1 MPNIFIDLIT
11 IKRKTM
17 SEILNARTIELEQSQ
32 LIELAPTTSSAI
44 VVVGADDWSDTVKD
58 AIEALPQIWTRGL
71 LYLILGFTCTVLPWA
86 MLSKFD
92 ETGAGRGRIETK
104 GAANRLESATS
115 GSVIA
120 VRVQEGQSVQ
130 KGQILLELESDA
142 MRAEIQQS
150 RTKLEGQMNRLS
162 QLGISKNQVTIAIA
176 TQQQQNKAQAI
187 EKLAQFEQAQQ
198 SLVEKKSGVPLSENI
213 RLIQLDRA
221 SKILTDSKANL
232 LIQRTEK
239 AAQLV
244 QSRQKLAAAQ
254 TALIINNSK
263 YEWSLKEVKRYQ
275 SLWEQGGVAEV
286 KLVEVQTVA
295 KESERMN
302 AQATA
307 DVQLA
312 NTMLKE
318 QESNYNRVLYQL
330 QADIRQADSKVQ
342 EQDREYQQSTAK
354 QKGDIKQAESRIKEQ
369 QGNRDSLLQ
378 SGKLAILKSEEQLKD
393 IQSQIGTLNTE
404 ISQTK
409 QQVQELERQLAQ
421 KVIRAPVAGTVLQLP
436 FKQAKSFVQTGQL
449 VAQIAPEGAA
459 TILKVQ
465 MPSQN
470 TGFLKT
476 GMPVKVK
483 FDAYPFQDYGI
494 VEGKV
499 QMVSPDSKLVDAGN
513 GKIEA
518 FEVDVMLDR
527 NYIKSQGKQIP
538 LNLGQTATAEVIV
551 RQRQTIDLILDPFKK
566 LQQGGI

>member
-1 MPNIFIDLIT
+1 
-11 IKRKTM
+11 M
-17 SEILNARTIELEQSQ
+17 SEILNSRS
-32 LIELAPTTSSAI
+32 IELAPSPLIEIPPASTAI
-44 VVVGADDWSDTVKD
+44 VAVPADDWSDTVKD
-58 AIEALPQIWTRGL
+58 AIEALPQLWTRGL
-71 LYLILGFTCTVLPWA
+71 LYLIFIFTCTVLPWA

-104 GAANRLESATS
+104 GSSNRLEAATS

-120 VRVQEGQSVQ
+120 VRAQEGQSVQ
-130 KGQILLELESDA
+130 KGQVLLELESDA
-142 MRAEIQQS
+142 VRAEVQQS
-150 RTKLEGQMNRLS
+150 RTKLEGQINRLS
-162 QLGISKNQVTIAIA
+162 QLGIAKNQVAISIA
-176 TQQQQNKAQAI
+176 TQQQQNKAQAV
-187 EKLAQFEQAQQ
+187 EKFAQFEQAQQ
-198 SLVEKKSGVPLSENI
+198 SLTEKKSGVPLSDNI

-254 TALIINNSK
+254 TALIINGSK
-263 YEWSLKEVKRYQ
+263 YEWNLREVRRYQ
-275 SLWEQGGVAEV
+275 GLWEQGGVAEV
-286 KLVEVQTVA
+286 KLSEVRTIA
-295 KESERMN
+295 NESERLN
-302 AQATA
+302 AQSIAE
-307 DVQLA
+307 VQLA
-312 NTMLKE
+312 NTMIKE

-330 QADIRQADSKVQ
+330 QADIRQAESKIQ
-342 EQDREYQQSTAK
+342 EQNREYQQSTAK
-354 QKGDIKQAESRIKEQ
+354 QKGEIKQAQSRLKEQ

-378 SGKLAILKSEEQLKD
+378 GGKLAILKSEEQLKD
-393 IQSQIGTLNTE
+393 IQSQIGILNTE

-421 KVIRAPVAGTVLQLP
+421 KIIRAPVAGTVLQLP
-436 FKQAKSFVQTGQL
+436 FKQPKSFVQTGQL
-449 VAQIAPEGAA
+449 VAQIAPQGAA
-459 TILKVQ
+459 TVLKVQ

-470 TGFLKT
+470 SGFLKT

-483 FDAYPFQDYGI
+483 FDAYPFQDYGV

-527 NYIKSQGKQIP
+527 NYIKSQGKKIP
-538 LNLGQTATAEVIV
+538 LNLGQTATAEVII

-566 LQQGGI
+566 LQQGGV

>member
-1 MPNIFIDLIT
+1 
-11 IKRKTM
+11 M
-17 SEILNARTIELEQSQ
+17 SEILNGRS
-32 LIELAPTTSSAI
+32 IELAPSPTIEIPPESLASVA
-44 VVVGADDWSDTVKD
+44 VPAADWSDTVKD
-58 AIEALPQIWTRGL
+58 ALEALPQLWTRGL
-71 LYLILGFTCTVLPWA
+71 LYLIFIFTCTVLPWA

-104 GAANRLESATS
+104 GSSNRLEAATS
-115 GSVIA
+115 GSVTA
-120 VRVQEGQSVQ
+120 VRAQEGQSVQ

-142 MRAEIQQS
+142 VRAEVQQS
-150 RTKLEGQMNRLS
+150 KTKLEGQMNRLS
-162 QLGISKNQVTIAIA
+162 QLGIAKNQVAISIA
-176 TQQQQNKAQAI
+176 TQQQQNKAQAV

-198 SLVEKKSGVPLSENI
+198 SLAEKKSGAPLSDNI

-239 AAQLV
+239 SAQLV

-254 TALIINNSK
+254 TALIINGSK
-263 YEWSLKEVKRYQ
+263 YEWNLREVRRYQ
-275 SLWEQGGVAEV
+275 GLWEQGGVAEV
-286 KLVEVQTVA
+286 KLSEVRTIA
-295 KESERMN
+295 NESERMN
-302 AQATA
+302 AQSIAE
-307 DVQLA
+307 VQLA
-312 NTMLKE
+312 STMIKE

-330 QADIRQADSKVQ
+330 QADIRQAESKIQ
-342 EQDREYQQSTAK
+342 EQNREYQQSTAK
-354 QKGDIKQAESRIKEQ
+354 QKGEIKQAQSRIKEQ
-369 QGNRDSLLQ
+369 QGNRDSLLHG
-378 SGKLAILKSEEQLKD
+378 GKLAILKSEEQLKD
-393 IQSQIGTLNTE
+393 LQSQILTLNTE

-409 QQVQELERQLAQ
+409 QQIQESERQLAQ
-421 KVIRAPVAGTVLQLP
+421 KIIRAPVAGTVLQLP
-436 FKQAKSFVQTGQL
+436 FKQPKSFVQTGQL
-449 VAQIAPEGAA
+449 VAQIAPQDAA
-459 TILKVQ
+459 TVLKVQ

-470 TGFLKT
+470 SGFLKT

-483 FDAYPFQDYGI
+483 FDAYPFQDYG
-494 VEGKV
+494 VVQGKV

>member
-1 MPNIFIDLIT
+1 
-11 IKRKTM
+11 M
-17 SEILNARTIELEQSQ
+17 SEILNSRS
-32 LIELAPTTSSAI
+32 IELAPSPLIEIPPASTAI
-44 VVVGADDWSDTVKD
+44 VAVPADDWSDTVKD
-58 AIEALPQIWTRGL
+58 AIEALPQLWTRGL
-71 LYLILGFTCTVLPWA
+71 LYLIFIFTCTVLPWA

-104 GAANRLESATS
+104 GSSNRLEAATS

-120 VRVQEGQSVQ
+120 VRAQEGQSVQ
-130 KGQILLELESDA
+130 KGQVLLELESDA
-142 MRAEIQQS
+142 VRAEVQQS
-150 RTKLEGQMNRLS
+150 RTKLEGQINRLS
-162 QLGISKNQVTIAIA
+162 QLGIAKNQVAISIA
-176 TQQQQNKAQAI
+176 TQQQQNKAQAV
-187 EKLAQFEQAQQ
+187 EKFAQFEQAQQ
-198 SLVEKKSGVPLSENI
+198 SLTEKKSGVPLSDNI

-254 TALIINNSK
+254 TALIINGSK
-263 YEWSLKEVKRYQ
+263 YEWNLREVRRYQ
-275 SLWEQGGVAEV
+275 GLWEQGGVAEV
-286 KLVEVQTVA
+286 KLSEVRTIA
-295 KESERMN
+295 NESERLN
-302 AQATA
+302 AQSIAE
-307 DVQLA
+307 VQLA
-312 NTMLKE
+312 NTMIKE

-330 QADIRQADSKVQ
+330 QADIRQAESKIQ
-342 EQDREYQQSTAK
+342 EQNREYQQSTAK
-354 QKGDIKQAESRIKEQ
+354 QKGEIKQAQSRLKEQ

-378 SGKLAILKSEEQLKD
+378 GGKLAILKSEEQLKD
-393 IQSQIGTLNTE
+393 IQSQIGILNTE

-421 KVIRAPVAGTVLQLP
+421 KIIRAPVAGTVLQLP
-436 FKQAKSFVQTGQL
+436 FKQPKSFVQTGQL
-449 VAQIAPEGAA
+449 VAQIAPQGAA
-459 TILKVQ
+459 TVLKVQ

-470 TGFLKT
+470 SGFLKT

-483 FDAYPFQDYGI
+483 FDAYPFQDYGV

-518 FEVDVMLDR
+518 FEVDVILDR
-527 NYIKSQGKQIP
+527 NYIKSQGKKIP
-538 LNLGQTATAEVIV
+538 LNLGQTATAEVII

-566 LQQGGI
+566 LQQGGV

>member
-1 MPNIFIDLIT
+1 MPEIFNG
-11 IKRKTM
+11 R
-17 SEILNARTIELEQSQ
+17 AIELSSSQS
-32 LIELAPTTSSAI
+32 IELSPENLSI
-44 VVVGADDWSDTVKD
+44 VAVPAEDWSDTVKD
-58 AIEALPQIWTRGL
+58 AIESLPQIWTRGL

-104 GAANRLESATS
+104 GSSNRLESATS
-115 GSVIA
+115 GQVIA

-130 KGQILLELESDA
+130 QGQILLELESDA
-142 MRAEIQQS
+142 VRAELQQS
-150 RTKLEGQMNRLS
+150 KTKLEGQMNRLS
-162 QLGISKNQVTIAIA
+162 QLGIGKNQVAIAIA
-176 TQQQQNKAQAI
+176 TQQQQNKAQAV

-198 SLVEKKSGVPLSENI
+198 SLAEKKSGAPLSENL

-239 AAQLV
+239 AAQLI
-244 QSRQKLAAAQ
+244 QSRQKLAAAK
-254 TALIINNSK
+254 TALIISNSK
-263 YEWSLKEVKRYQ
+263 YQWSLKEVKRYQ
-275 SLWEQGGVAEV
+275 ILWEQGVVAEV
-286 KLVEVQTVA
+286 KLVEIQTID
-295 KESERMN
+295 KENERMN

-312 NTMLKE
+312 ETMIKE

-342 EQDREYQQSTAK
+342 EQDREYKQSTAK
-354 QKGDIKQAESRIKEQ
+354 QKAEIKQAQSRLKEQ
-369 QGNRDSLLQ
+369 QGNRDSLIQ
-378 SGKLAILKSEEQLKD
+378 GGKLAIFKSEEQLKD
-393 IQSQIGTLNTE
+393 IQSQIATLNTE
-404 ISQTK
+404 IAQTN
-409 QQVQELERQLAQ
+409 QQIQESERQLAQ

-449 VAQIAPEGAA
+449 VAQIAPQGAT

-476 GMPVKVK
+476 GMAVKVK
-483 FDAYPFQDYGI
+483 FDAYPFQDYGVI
-494 VEGKV
+494 EGKV
-499 QMVSPDSKLVDAGN
+499 QRVSPDSKLVDAGT

-527 NYIKSQGKQIP
+527 NYIQSQGKRIP
-538 LNLGQTATAEVIV
+538 LNLGQTATAEVII

-566 LQQGGI
+566 LQQGG

>member
-1 MPNIFIDLIT
+1 MTQAFND
-11 IKRKTM
+11 
-17 SEILNARTIELEQSQ
+17 RTIEL
-32 LIELAPTTSSAI
+32 APPGSVEITSESMAI
-44 VVVGADDWSDTVKD
+44 VAVPADDWSDTVKD
-58 AIEALPQIWTRGL
+58 AIEALPQLWTRGL
-71 LYLILGFTCTVLPWA
+71 LYLIFIFTCTVLPWA

-104 GAANRLESATS
+104 GSSNRLEAATS
-115 GSVIA
+115 GAVTA
-120 VRVQEGQSVQ
+120 VRAQEGQSVQ

-142 MRAEIQQS
+142 VRAEVQQA

-162 QLGISKNQVTIAIA
+162 QLGIGKNQVTIAIA

-198 SLVEKKSGVPLSENI
+198 SLVEKKSGAPLSENI

-254 TALIINNSK
+254 TALIINGSK
-263 YEWSLKEVKRYQ
+263 YEWNLREVKRYQ
-275 SLWEQGGVAEV
+275 GLWEQGGVAEV
-286 KLVEVQTVA
+286 KLSEVRTIA
-295 KESERMN
+295 NESERLN
-302 AQATA
+302 AQSMAE
-307 DVQLA
+307 VQLA
-312 NTMLKE
+312 KTMIKE

-330 QADIRQADSKVQ
+330 QADIRQAESKVQ
-342 EQDREYQQSTAK
+342 EQNREYQQSTAK
-354 QKGDIKQAESRIKEQ
+354 QKGEIKQAESRIKEQ

-378 SGKLAILKSEEQLKD
+378 AGKLAILKSEEQLKD
-393 IQSQIGTLNTE
+393 IQSQIGILNTE
-404 ISQTK
+404 IAQTK

-436 FKQAKSFVQTGQL
+436 FKQPKSFVQTGQL
-449 VAQIAPEGAA
+449 VAQIAPQGAA

-470 TGFLKT
+470 SGFLKT

-483 FDAYPFQDYGI
+483 FDAYPFQDYGV

-499 QMVSPDSKLVDAGN
+499 QMVSPDSKLVEAGN

-538 LNLGQTATAEVIV
+538 LNLGQTATAEVII

>member
-1 MPNIFIDLIT
+1 
-11 IKRKTM
+11 M
-17 SEILNARTIELEQSQ
+17 SEILNGRSIELSPA
-32 LIELAPTTSSAI
+32 IEIPPESLAI
-44 VVVGADDWSDTVKD
+44 VAVPADDWSNTVKD
-58 AIEALPQIWTRGL
+58 AIEALPQLWTRGL
-71 LYLILGFTCTVLPWA
+71 LYLIFIFTCTVLPWA

-104 GAANRLESATS
+104 GSSNRLESATS

-120 VRVQEGQSVQ
+120 VRAQEGQSVQ

-142 MRAEIQQS
+142 VRAEVQQS

-162 QLGISKNQVTIAIA
+162 QLGIAKNQVTISIA
-176 TQQQQNKAQAI
+176 TQQQQNKAQAV

-198 SLVEKKSGVPLSENI
+198 SLAEKKSGVPLSDNI

-254 TALIINNSK
+254 TALIINGSK
-263 YEWSLKEVKRYQ
+263 YEWNLREVKRYQ
-275 SLWEQGGVAEV
+275 GLWEKGGVAEV
-286 KLVEVQTVA
+286 KLSEVRTIA
-295 KESERMN
+295 NESERLN
-302 AQATA
+302 AQSMAE
-307 DVQLA
+307 VQLA
-312 NTMLKE
+312 NTMIKE

-330 QADIRQADSKVQ
+330 QADIRQAESKIQ
-342 EQDREYQQSTAK
+342 EQNREYQQSTAK
-354 QKGDIKQAESRIKEQ
+354 QKAEIKQAQSRIKEQ

-378 SGKLAILKSEEQLKD
+378 GGKLAILKSEEQLKD
-393 IQSQIGTLNTE
+393 IQSQILTLNTE

-409 QQVQELERQLAQ
+409 QQIQESERQLAQ

-436 FKQAKSFVQTGQL
+436 FKQPKSFVQTGQL
-449 VAQIAPEGAA
+449 VAQIAPQGAA
-459 TILKVQ
+459 TVLKVQ

-470 TGFLKT
+470 SGFLKT

-483 FDAYPFQDYGI
+483 FDAYPFQDYGV

-538 LNLGQTATAEVIV
+538 LNLGQTATAEVII

>member
-1 MPNIFIDLIT
+1 MTQTFNNRSIELSSSTSVEIP
-11 IKRKTM
+11 
-17 SEILNARTIELEQSQ
+17 SESQEILAV
-32 LIELAPTTSSAI
+32 P
-44 VVVGADDWSDTVKD
+44 ADDWSDTVKD
-58 AIEALPQIWTRGL
+58 AIEALPQLWTRGL
-71 LYLILGFTCTVLPWA
+71 LYLIFIFTCTVLPWA

-104 GAANRLESATS
+104 GSSNRIEAATS

-120 VRVQEGQSVQ
+120 VRAQEGQSVQ
-130 KGQILLELESDA
+130 KGQVLLELESDA
-142 MRAEIQQS
+142 VRAEVQQS

-162 QLGISKNQVTIAIA
+162 QLGIAKNQVTISIA
-176 TQQQQNKAQAI
+176 TQQQQNKAQAV

-198 SLVEKKSGVPLSENI
+198 SLAEKKSGVPLSDNI

-254 TALIINNSK
+254 TALIINGSK
-263 YEWSLKEVKRYQ
+263 YEWNLREVRRYQ
-275 SLWEQGGVAEV
+275 GLWEQGGVAEV
-286 KLVEVQTVA
+286 KLSEVRTIA
-295 KESERMN
+295 NESERMN
-302 AQATA
+302 AQSMAE
-307 DVQLA
+307 VQLA
-312 NTMLKE
+312 NTMIKE

-330 QADIRQADSKVQ
+330 QADIRQAESKIQ
-342 EQDREYQQSTAK
+342 EQNREYQQSTAK
-354 QKGDIKQAESRIKEQ
+354 QKGEIKQAQSRIKEQ

-378 SGKLAILKSEEQLKD
+378 GGKLAILKSEEQLKD
-393 IQSQIGTLNTE
+393 LQSQILTLNTE

-409 QQVQELERQLAQ
+409 QQIQESERQLAQ
-421 KVIRAPVAGTVLQLP
+421 KIIRAPVAGTVLQLP
-436 FKQAKSFVQTGQL
+436 FKQPKSFVQTGQL
-449 VAQIAPEGAA
+449 VAQIAPQGAA
-459 TILKVQ
+459 TVLKVQ

-470 TGFLKT
+470 SGFLKT

-483 FDAYPFQDYGI
+483 FDAYPFQDYGV

-538 LNLGQTATAEVIV
+538 LNLGQTATAEVII

-566 LQQGGI
+566 LQQGGV

>member
-1 MPNIFIDLIT
+1 MTQAFNN
-11 IKRKTM
+11 K
-17 SEILNARTIELEQSQ
+17 TIELSSSTAIEIPSESQ
-32 LIELAPTTSSAI
+32 EILAVP
-44 VVVGADDWSDTVKD
+44 ADDWSDTVKD
-58 AIEALPQIWTRGL
+58 AIEALPQLWTRGL
-71 LYLILGFTCTVLPWA
+71 LYLIFIFTCTVLPWA

-104 GAANRLESATS
+104 GSSNRIEAATS

-120 VRVQEGQSVQ
+120 VRAQEGQSVQ
-130 KGQILLELESDA
+130 KGQVLLELESDA
-142 MRAEIQQS
+142 VRAEVQQS

-162 QLGISKNQVTIAIA
+162 QLGIAKNQVTISIA
-176 TQQQQNKAQAI
+176 TQQQQNKAQAV

-198 SLVEKKSGVPLSENI
+198 SLTEKKSGVPLSDNI

-254 TALIINNSK
+254 TALIINGSK
-263 YEWSLKEVKRYQ
+263 YEWNLREVRRYQ
-275 SLWEQGGVAEV
+275 GLWEQGGVAEV
-286 KLVEVQTVA
+286 KLSEVRTIA
-295 KESERMN
+295 NESERMN
-302 AQATA
+302 AQSIAE
-307 DVQLA
+307 VQLA
-312 NTMLKE
+312 NTMIKE

-330 QADIRQADSKVQ
+330 QADIHQAESKIQ
-342 EQDREYQQSTAK
+342 EQNREYQQSTAK
-354 QKGDIKQAESRIKEQ
+354 QKGEIKQAQSRIKEQ

-378 SGKLAILKSEEQLKD
+378 GGKLAILKSEEQLKD
-393 IQSQIGTLNTE
+393 LQSQILTLNTE

-409 QQVQELERQLAQ
+409 QQIQESERQLAQ
-421 KVIRAPVAGTVLQLP
+421 KIIRAPVAGTVLQLP
-436 FKQAKSFVQTGQL
+436 FKQPKSFVQTGQL
-449 VAQIAPEGAA
+449 VAQIAPQGAA
-459 TILKVQ
+459 TVLKVQ

-470 TGFLKT
+470 SGFLKT

-483 FDAYPFQDYGI
+483 FDAYPFQDYGV

-499 QMVSPDSKLVDAGN
+499 QMVSPDSKLVEAGN

-538 LNLGQTATAEVIV
+538 LNLGQTATAEVII

-566 LQQGGI
+566 LQQGGV

>member
-1 MPNIFIDLIT
+1 
-11 IKRKTM
+11 M
-17 SEILNARTIELEQSQ
+17 SEILNGRS
-32 LIELAPTTSSAI
+32 IELAPSPAIEIPPASTAI
-44 VVVGADDWSDTVKD
+44 VAVPAADWSDTVKD
-58 AIEALPQIWTRGL
+58 AIEALPQLWTRGL
-71 LYLILGFTCTVLPWA
+71 LYLIFIFTCTVLPWA

-104 GAANRLESATS
+104 GSSNRLEAATS

-120 VRVQEGQSVQ
+120 VRAQEGQSVQ

-142 MRAEIQQS
+142 VRAEVQQS
-150 RTKLEGQMNRLS
+150 KTKLEGQMNRLS
-162 QLGISKNQVTIAIA
+162 QLGIAKNQVAISIA
-176 TQQQQNKAQAI
+176 TQQQQNKAQAV

-198 SLVEKKSGVPLSENI
+198 SLAEKKSGAPLSDNI

-254 TALIINNSK
+254 TALIINGSK
-263 YEWSLKEVKRYQ
+263 YEWNLREVRRYQ
-275 SLWEQGGVAEV
+275 GLWEQGGVAEV
-286 KLVEVQTVA
+286 KLSEVRTIA
-295 KESERMN
+295 NESERMN
-302 AQATA
+302 AQSIAE
-307 DVQLA
+307 VQLA
-312 NTMLKE
+312 NTMIKE

-330 QADIRQADSKVQ
+330 QADIRQAESKIQ
-342 EQDREYQQSTAK
+342 EQNREYQQSTAK
-354 QKGDIKQAESRIKEQ
+354 QKGEIKQAQSRIKEQ

-378 SGKLAILKSEEQLKD
+378 GGKLAILKSEEQLKD
-393 IQSQIGTLNTE
+393 IQSQLLTLNTE

-409 QQVQELERQLAQ
+409 QQIQESERQLAQ
-421 KVIRAPVAGTVLQLP
+421 KIIRAPVAGTILQLP
-436 FKQAKSFVQTGQL
+436 FKQPKSFVQTGQL
-449 VAQIAPEGAA
+449 VAQIAPQGAA
-459 TILKVQ
+459 TVLKVQ

-470 TGFLKT
+470 SGFLKT

-483 FDAYPFQDYGI
+483 FDAYPFQDYGV

-538 LNLGQTATAEVIV
+538 LNLGQTATAEVII